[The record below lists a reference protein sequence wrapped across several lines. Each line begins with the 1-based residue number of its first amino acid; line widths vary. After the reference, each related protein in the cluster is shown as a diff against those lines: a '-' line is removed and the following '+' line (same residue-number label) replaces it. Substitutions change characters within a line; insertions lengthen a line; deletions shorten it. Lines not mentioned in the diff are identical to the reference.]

1 MDEQEQKSPWLT
13 SNSGSEFY
21 NQPIFGPKIQGSPFS
36 ESHLWIFFLPTQ
48 VKEFHV
54 SCTHSCHKANMSQKF
69 MCILEKKI
77 GHIPLKYALNA
88 TFCLTIIKFIHW
100 ICLDNVLSPA
110 FCCVRWLF
118 WLYLVIIF
126 KCCSSHEVETVLTIV
141 LSMVCFRQSGEICW
155 FISFPHR
162 NLMISL

>member
-1 MDEQEQKSPWLT
+1 MAL
-13 SNSGSEFY
+13 NF
-21 NQPIFGPKIQGSPFS
+21 IISPFLGPRS
-36 ESHLWIFFLPTQ
+36 RGVPSVKVIYGFFFFPTQ

-69 MCILEKKI
+69 MCTLEKKI

-100 ICLDNVLSPA
+100 LCLNNVLSPA

-118 WLYLVIIF
+118 RLYLVIIF

-141 LSMVCFRQSGEICW
+141 LSIVCFRQSGEICW